1 MYGSKEDCQISLA
14 IYAIKNQF
22 QFTQTVTKLN
32 YFVVECPDDHC
43 DWRVTAHEMRGCG
56 YYEIKKAQIDHCC
69 PIETRNGYRGKATS
83 KVKVV
88 VYKSRFGE
96 HNRNPKAKDLQRLV
110 LEDLRLSTSYMKC
123 YRAIDIATSEVT
135 GTDEESFLKLPEYLY
150 MLKLANPGTIADLET
165 EVDDDGD
172 ERFLYLFLAFG
183 ASIEGF
189 KKLRHVLV
197 IDGTHLSGKYKGVL
211 LTASGQDANFQ
222 VFPLAFAIVDS
233 ENEEAWT
240 WFLQKLERILADSK
254 NLAIISDRAACI
266 ATAVKRIYPLA
277 HHGCC
282 IVHLARNVNSR
293 FSSKRLAK
301 LVTKAATAYRLSDY
315 KEYFNKIR
323 GSNSACII
331 YLTNIG
337 AGQWSRFYFGGERYN
352 IMTSNIAEQLNNA
365 LGEGRGSP
373 ITELVIFIQRMMT
386 RWFNARRRKAEQHH
400 GTVTVEV
407 DKVMTKSMATMR
419 GTQVNPIS
427 NWSCE
432 VVGKFGAKH
441 HVMLEEKR
449 CTCKYFDRIKI
460 PCGHAMLAADRL
472 GLPYKSLVG
481 HWYKTVAWRETYAG
495 LIYPEEKPQDVEIPE
510 DISERILYPPITK
523 RQAGRRRKTRIP
535 STGEFPVG
543 KKTKV
548 VTIRCGRCMMEGHN
562 RTRCQNPI

>member
-1 MYGSKEDCQISLA
+1 
-14 IYAIKNQF
+14 
-22 QFTQTVTKLN
+22 
-32 YFVVECPDDHC
+32 
-43 DWRVTAHEMRGCG
+43 
-56 YYEIKKAQIDHCC
+56 
-69 PIETRNGYRGKATS
+69 
-83 KVKVV
+83 
-88 VYKSRFGE
+88 
-96 HNRNPKAKDLQRLV
+96 
-110 LEDLRLSTSYMKC
+110 MKC

-222 VFPLAFAIVDS
+222 VFPLAFAIVDA

-240 WFLQKLERILADSK
+240 WFLQKVERILADSK

-277 HHGCC
+277 HHGCY

-293 FSSKRLAK
+293 FSSKGLAK

-337 AGQWSRFYFGGERYN
+337 AGQWSR
-352 IMTSNIAEQLNNA
+352 
-365 LGEGRGSP
+365 
-373 ITELVIFIQRMMT
+373 
-386 RWFNARRRKAEQHH
+386 
-400 GTVTVEV
+400 
-407 DKVMTKSMATMR
+407 
-419 GTQVNPIS
+419 
-427 NWSCE
+427 
-432 VVGKFGAKH
+432 
-441 HVMLEEKR
+441 
-449 CTCKYFDRIKI
+449 
-460 PCGHAMLAADRL
+460 
-472 GLPYKSLVG
+472 
-481 HWYKTVAWRETYAG
+481 
-495 LIYPEEKPQDVEIPE
+495 
-510 DISERILYPPITK
+510 
-523 RQAGRRRKTRIP
+523 
-535 STGEFPVG
+535 
-543 KKTKV
+543 
-548 VTIRCGRCMMEGHN
+548 
-562 RTRCQNPI
+562 